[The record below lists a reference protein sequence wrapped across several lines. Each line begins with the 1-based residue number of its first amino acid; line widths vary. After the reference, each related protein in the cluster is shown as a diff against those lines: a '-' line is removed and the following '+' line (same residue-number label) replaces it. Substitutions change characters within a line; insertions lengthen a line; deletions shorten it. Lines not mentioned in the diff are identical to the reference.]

1 MTGKGTKDDPYIVA
15 TWDEFLDVCDDG
27 SSTYVECARN
37 VVWDMDEIAPN
48 GITSGIS
55 LSANVDGSGATIRNL
70 VSDINNPSGG
80 VFNMQLG
87 YLKNINIENCNLQDG
102 TALFMQSSYASNYD
116 RCVIT
121 GYLARGSAI
130 FRSNDGRWHTM
141 NRSLISV
148 DLFDDGIPS
157 GISDKAYCNFSDTV
171 FILGGNSKPYT
182 LIGSDVR
189 SGSDR
194 QYLSTMTNCRVEG
207 SLSAPLIRSTI
218 NSRFNT
224 VNAIIESDV
233 NRLGLYPTGGGKTGL
248 WLVNKD
254 LIRYEDLETFTN
266 NSSGMNMALL
276 TSDQMRDPLYL
287 RSIGFPVPISTT

>member
-1 MTGKGTKDDPYIVA
+1 MTGRGTIDDPYIVA
-15 TWDEFLDVCDDG
+15 TWDEFLDVCDNG
-27 SSTYVECARN
+27 NSTYVECARN
-37 VVWDMDEIAPN
+37 VVWDMNEISPN
-48 GITSGIS
+48 GITSGIT
-55 LSANVDGSGATIRNL
+55 LSANINGSGATILNL
-70 VSDINNPSGG
+70 SSDINNPDVG
-80 VFNMQLG
+80 VFNMQNG
-87 YLKNINIENCNLQDG
+87 YLKNINIENCDLRDG

-116 RCVIT
+116 RCIIT
-121 GYLARGSAI
+121 GYFAHGSAV
-130 FRSNDGRWHTM
+130 FRSSSSRWHTM

-157 GISDKAYCNFSDTV
+157 GISDQARCNFSDTV
-171 FILGGNSKPYT
+171 FILGGNSKPYS
-182 LIGSDVR
+182 LIGSNLKT
-189 SGSDR
+189 GSNT

-207 SLSAPLIRSTI
+207 SLSAPLIRSTT

-233 NRLGLYPTGGGKTGL
+233 SFLGLSPQGRTGL

-254 LIRYEDLETFTN
+254 LIKYENLEAFAN
-266 NSSGMNMALL
+266 DSSGMNMALL

>member
-102 TALFMQSSYASNYD
+102 TALFMQTSYTSNYD

-121 GYLARGSAI
+121 GYLAHGSAI
-130 FRSNDGRWHTM
+130 FRSSSKRWHNM

-148 DLFDDGIPS
+148 DLFDDGSPS
-157 GISDKAYCNFSDTV
+157 GISDQACCNFSDTV
-171 FILGGNSKPYT
+171 FILDGNSKPYT
-182 LIGSDVR
+182 LIGSDLKLDL
-189 SGSDR
+189 ST
-194 QYLSTMTNCRVEG
+194 QYYSTMTNCRVEG
-207 SLSAPLIRSTI
+207 RLSAPLINSTP

-224 VNAIIESDV
+224 VNAIIESNV
-233 NRLGLYPTGGGKTGL
+233 SSLGFSPPGKTGL

-254 LIRYEDLETFTN
+254 LIKYEHVEGFAPNSTN
-266 NSSGMNMALL
+266 MNMKLL

>member
-80 VFNMQLG
+80 VFNMQQG

-102 TALFMQSSYASNYD
+102 TALFMQNSYTSNYD

-121 GYLARGSAI
+121 GYFAHGSAI
-130 FRSNDGRWHTM
+130 FRSNGGRWHTM

-148 DLFDDGIPS
+148 DLFDDRIPS

-189 SGSDR
+189 TGSTN

-224 VNAIIESDV
+224 VNAIVESDV
-233 NRLGLYPTGGGKTGL
+233 NRLGIYPTGGGKTGV

-254 LIRYEDLETFTN
+254 LIKYEDLEAFTN
-266 NSSGMNMALL
+266 NSNNMNMALL

>member
-15 TWDEFLDVCDDG
+15 TWDEFLDVCDNG

-80 VFNMQLG
+80 VFNMQQG

-102 TALFMQSSYASNYD
+102 TALFMQSSYTSNYD

-121 GYLARGSAI
+121 GYLAHGSAI
-130 FRSNDGRWHTM
+130 FRSNGGRWHTM

-171 FILGGNSKPYT
+171 FILDGNSKPYT

-189 SGSDR
+189 TGSTS

-233 NRLGLYPTGGGKTGL
+233 NKLGLYPTGGGKTGI
-248 WLVNKD
+248 WLVNRD
-254 LIRYEDLETFTN
+254 LIKHDDIRLFIE
-266 NSSGMNMALL
+266 NSANMNMALL

>member
-1 MTGKGTKDDPYIVA
+1 MTGKGTIDDPYIVA

-27 SSTYVECARN
+27 LNTYVECARN
-37 VVWDMDEIAPN
+37 VVWDMNEISPN
-48 GITSGIS
+48 GIASSIT

-80 VFNMQLG
+80 VFNMQQG

-116 RCVIT
+116 RCIIT

-130 FRSNDGRWHTM
+130 FRSNGGRWHTM

-148 DLFDDGIPS
+148 DLFDDGVPS
-157 GISDKAYCNFSDTV
+157 GISDQACCNFSDTV
-171 FILGGNSKPYT
+171 FILGGNSRPYT
-182 LIGSDVR
+182 LIGSDLKIY
-189 SGSDR
+189 DA

-207 SLSAPLIRSTI
+207 SLSAPLIRSTT
-218 NSRFNT
+218 NSKFNT

-233 NRLGLYPTGGGKTGL
+233 SFLGLSPQGKTGL
-248 WLVNKD
+248 WIVNKD
-254 LIRYEDLETFTN
+254 LIKYEDLDAFTN
-266 NSSGMNMALL
+266 NSSNMNMALL